1 MSNGQHILVVGS
13 GAREHAIAWKL
24 MQSPRVARVSV
35 APGNGGT
42 PNNVSIAATDVE
54 GLLSWAQHNKPDL
67 TVLGPDASVA
77 AGIVDIFQA
86 AGLRIFGP
94 TKAAA
99 QIESSKIF
107 SKQFIARNAVVNAPL

>member
-42 PNNVSIAATDVE
+42 PHNVPIAATDAQ
-54 GLLSWAQHNKPDL
+54 GLLAWAEHNKPDL
-67 TVLGPDASVA
+67 TVVGPEAAMA

-94 TKAAA
+94 SKDAAR
-99 QIESSKIF
+99 I
-107 SKQFIARNAVVNAPL
+107 